1 MKFLISAMIT
11 LMALGIYNQVQANT
25 QYVFT
30 NDAVFKTVKSGD
42 IKLELGIAIEVNEDN
57 ETSVNGTISGF
68 VYGLNL
74 YSSKKKELRIAKLSK
89 KSSKKDG
96 EKIVISGSASKED
109 LTEIASEVWEE
120 QEEFFFEMCTQCH
133 AAPQV
138 PHHSMI
144 EWEALFGAMRGFAK
158 LDDEESA
165 YLLRYLKSN
174 ASNGIVKVK
183 H

>member
-42 IKLELGIAIEVNEDN
+42 IKLELGIAIEVKNDN
-57 ETSVNGTISGF
+57 EKNVKGTISGF
-68 VYGLNL
+68 VYGLDL
-74 YSSKKKELRIAKLSK
+74 YSSKNKELKIARLAK
-89 KSSKKDG
+89 KSAKKDG
-96 EKIVISGSASKED
+96 EKIEISGTASKED

-133 AAPQV
+133 AAPKV
-138 PHHSMI
+138 PHHTMI

-174 ASNGIVKVK
+174 ASNGIVKAK